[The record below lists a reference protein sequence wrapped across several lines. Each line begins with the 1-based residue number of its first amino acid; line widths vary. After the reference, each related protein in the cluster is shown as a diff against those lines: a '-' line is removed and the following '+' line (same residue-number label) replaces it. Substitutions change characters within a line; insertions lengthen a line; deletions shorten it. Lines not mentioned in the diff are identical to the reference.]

1 MARMPLCKRQTAKT
15 CMELSQMPKSEKVY
29 ELLAV
34 LMLLMFFP
42 AIVTLGMLNPSEILE
57 TIFRALNY
65 N

>member
-1 MARMPLCKRQTAKT
+1 
-15 CMELSQMPKSEKVY
+15 MPKSEKVY